1 MWLLIGYLNH
11 KKTRLDFSR
20 SIQVRFLFVLN
31 IFYIS
36 FCLSTAYISLES
48 FCIVCSL
55 PPTSIPPP
63 IAHYS
68 WDTLTNTFCVSS
80 SVLNPLFFAPKQ
92 FGLALSQIPSAVS
105 ETDRGR
111 INVQVFREG
120 GQEQGQM
127 QSMTTSLWQINE
139 GLCTAHYCWLIL

>member
-20 SIQVRFLFVLN
+20 SIQASFFLYSTSSTFLSPSPLL
-31 IFYIS
+31 IFHWS
-36 FCLSTAYISLES
+36 HFALFAV
-48 FCIVCSL
+48 FL
-55 PPTSIPPP
+55 PPLSPPP